1 MNMDV
6 SFNVLTVVFF
16 AGVYWHTLRNHDK
29 QIDEIKQNFNTTV
42 EKIENSFNDKF
53 RDFKNIVDEH
63 FKRVEK
69 KQDFHNKVIERTY
82 ILERRTDVQEEQ
94 IKVANHR
101 IEDLERRG

>member
-1 MNMDV
+1 MNIDMSINLV
-6 SFNVLTVVFF
+6 AIIFF
-16 AGVYWHTLRNHDK
+16 AGVYWQTVKNHDK
-29 QIDEIKQNFNTTV
+29 QIEKLENAFYNTV
-42 EKIENSFNDKF
+42 EDLKNDFYTKF
-53 RDFKNIVDEH
+53 RDCQNAVNEH

-101 IEDLERRG
+101 IEDLERRN